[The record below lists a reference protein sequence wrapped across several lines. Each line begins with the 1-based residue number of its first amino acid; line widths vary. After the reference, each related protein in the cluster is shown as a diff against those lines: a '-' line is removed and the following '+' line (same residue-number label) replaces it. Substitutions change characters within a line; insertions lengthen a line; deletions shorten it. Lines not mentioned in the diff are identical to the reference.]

1 MDLCTYIVTTVM
13 NLHSVPVC
21 CYYMDIL
28 LLQNG
33 YTAVH
38 LACMFGH
45 TKVVKHLINNQA
57 DISATNNVSNYH

>member
-1 MDLCTYIVTTVM
+1 
-13 NLHSVPVC
+13 
-21 CYYMDIL
+21 MDIL

-33 YTAVH
+33 YTALH

-57 DISATNNVSNYH
+57 DISATNNVSNYHWVTYFQPGILWPQAGKQPVS